1 MNNGF
6 IDLRQNDGK
15 LVDDSFWPSFT
26 DIMTVIVMIFLI
38 ATTVLIV
45 KNWELVRELEQ
56 RILNEKDISAA
67 LKVTIVEK
75 NKTHNDLLASI
86 EAKNQISLELEASI
100 VALQKTNEI
109 AEQNQAQN
117 ITLEQQLNQA
127 GIKQKLLKLQL
138 LKAKEKSALDQNEL
152 NNKTRSIESKHQQ
165 ITNLK
170 EIKSDLEIQ
179 LKQLLASIEKKN
191 QFLDTRTEEIKRLDS
206 LLQQSRNR
214 TASTQQ
220 KLDIS
225 NTETQIAKQQLNKA
239 QQLMGEKQLEIQKH
253 LTNIKAWEKKF
264 TDINQ
269 LNNDKQQ
276 QIKSLQDQ
284 IVLAQQQ
291 QIKKAKTY
299 EQLQEKYRKLIRP
312 ARSTLGKYV
321 VEVRYTRFAGKVK
334 VSIKTA
340 SDEKYN
346 QVDVTE
352 VHKKL
357 EKLKQQYGKRLYVK
371 VIIPDNSGLSYNEAW
386 EFMQNI
392 FSKYDYYYQ

>member
-6 IDLRQNDGK
+6 VDLRQNDGK

-26 DIMTVIVMIFLI
+26 DIMTVIVMVFLI

-56 RILNEKDISAA
+56 RISNEKEISAA

-86 EAKNQISLELEASI
+86 EAKNQMSRELEASI

-117 ITLEQQLNQA
+117 ATLEEQLQQAEIN
-127 GIKQKLLKLQL
+127 KKLLKLQL
-138 LKAKEKSALDQNEL
+138 LKAKEKISLSENEIK
-152 NNKTRSIESKHQQ
+152 NKTQSIDSKQQQ
-165 ITNLK
+165 ISNLK
-170 EIKSDLEIQ
+170 EIKDDLELQ
-179 LKQLLASIEKKN
+179 LKQLLATIENKN
-191 QFLDTRTEEIKRLDS
+191 QFLETRIEEIKRLDS
-206 LLQQSRNR
+206 LLEQSRTR
-214 TASTQQ
+214 TAKVQQ
-220 KLDIS
+220 KLDVS
-225 NTETQIAKQQLNKA
+225 STETQLIKQQLSKT
-239 QQLMGEKQLEIQKH
+239 QLQVDEKQTEIQQY
-253 LTNIKAWEKKF
+253 LSNIKTWEEKF
-264 TDINQ
+264 TQ
-269 LNNDKQQ
+269 LNQNNEEKQQ

-291 QIKKAKTY
+291 EIKQTKTY

-321 VEVRYTRFAGKVK
+321 VEVRYKRIADKVK
-334 VSIKTA
+334 VSFKTA
-340 SDEKYN
+340 SDEKYK
-346 QVDVTE
+346 QLGITE
-352 VHKKL
+352 VHKEL
-357 EKLKQQYGKRLYVK
+357 EKLKQQYGERLYVR

-386 EFMQNI
+386 EFMQEI

>member
-56 RILNEKDISAA
+56 RIINEKEISAA
-67 LKVTIVEK
+67 LKITIVEK
-75 NKTHNDLLASI
+75 NKSHNDLLASI
-86 EAKNQISLELEASI
+86 EAKNQMSRELEASI
-100 VALQKTNEI
+100 IALQKTNEI

-117 ITLEQQLNQA
+117 ITLEQQLQQA
-127 GIKQKLLKLQL
+127 EINKKLLKLQL
-138 LKAKEKSALDQNEL
+138 LKAKENISLNQNEIK
-152 NNKTRSIESKHQQ
+152 NKTLSIESKQQ
-165 ITNLK
+165 QVINLK
-170 EIKSDLEIQ
+170 EIKDDLELQ
-179 LKQLLASIEKKN
+179 LAQLLSKIEKKN
-191 QFLDTRTEEIKRLDS
+191 QFLESRINEINRLDS
-206 LLQQSRNR
+206 LLQQSRAR
-214 TASTQQ
+214 TADVQK

-225 NTETQIAKQQLNKA
+225 NTETQQIKQQLT
-239 QQLMGEKQLEIQKH
+239 QTQLKITEKQTEIQQH
-253 LTNIKAWEKKF
+253 LTNIKAWQQKF
-264 TDINQ
+264 SDINQ
-269 LNNDKQQ
+269 NNEQKQQ
-276 QIKSLQDQ
+276 QIKSLQEQ
-284 IVLAQQQ
+284 IVLAEQQE
-291 QIKKAKTY
+291 IKQTKTY

-321 VEVRYTRFAGKVK
+321 VELRYTRSAGKVK
-334 VSIKTA
+334 VSFKTA

-346 QVDVTE
+346 ELELAE
-352 VHKKL
+352 VHTEL
-357 EKLKQQYGKRLYVK
+357 EKLKQQYAERLYVK

-386 EFMQNI
+386 EFMQEI

>member
-56 RILNEKDISAA
+56 RILKEKDISAA
-67 LKVTIVEK
+67 LKITIVEK

-86 EAKNQISLELEASI
+86 EAKNQMSLELEASI

-117 ITLEQQLNQA
+117 VTLEQQLNQA
-127 GIKQKLLKLQL
+127 EINQKLLKLQL
-138 LKAKEKSALDQNEL
+138 LKAKEKISLDQDEL
-152 NNKTRSIESKHQQ
+152 KNKTQSIESKQQ
-165 ITNLK
+165 QVINLQ
-170 EIKSDLEIQ
+170 EIKSELELQ
-179 LKQLLASIEKKN
+179 LKQLLAAIEKKN
-191 QFLDTRTEEIKRLDS
+191 QFLETRIEEISRLDS

-214 TASTQQ
+214 TANVQQ
-220 KLDIS
+220 KLDVS
-225 NTETQIAKQQLNKA
+225 NTETQLVKQQLNKT
-239 QQLMGEKQLEIQKH
+239 QQLMSEKQSEIQQH
-253 LTNIKAWEKKF
+253 LTSIKTWEQRF
-264 TDINQ
+264 TDINKI
-269 LNNDKQQ
+269 NNDKQQ

-291 QIKKAKTY
+291 EIKQTKTY
-299 EQLQEKYRKLIRP
+299 EQLQEKYKKLIRP

-321 VEVRYTRFAGKVK
+321 VEVRYTRRAGKVI
-334 VSIKTA
+334 VSYKAA

-346 QVDVTE
+346 NLEVSE
-352 VHKKL
+352 VHKEL
-357 EKLKQQYGKRLYVK
+357 EKLKQQYGDRLYVK

-386 EFMQNI
+386 EFMQTI